1 MLVQEKQR
9 VFSCKL
15 NFAYGFHDLGETGQ
29 QHEQGAQHPHSNWTT
44 GFSQLFLTAV
54 LSGSSRHN
62 IKMQLSEWN
71 SSLLLV
77 WFHAV
82 LQPRTPS
89 GVAVLHAHQTVFIDW
104 CVCLYIYIYMHI
116 TLYIYI
122 RRDSLRL
129 YPIAYH
135 VYSGSLIEAL
145 GIDLV
150 SLTSSAEIKDS
161 I

>member
-1 MLVQEKQR
+1 M
-9 VFSCKL
+9 
-15 NFAYGFHDLGETGQ
+15 
-29 QHEQGAQHPHSNWTT
+29 
-44 GFSQLFLTAV
+44 
-54 LSGSSRHN
+54 
-62 IKMQLSEWN
+62 
-71 SSLLLV
+71 

-89 GVAVLHAHQTVFIDW
+89 RVAVLHAHQTVFIDW
-104 CVCLYIYIYMHI
+104 CVSVYIYTHI
-116 TLYIYI
+116 ILYIYI

-129 YPIAYH
+129 YSIAYH

-150 SLTSSAEIKDS
+150 RLTSSEIKDS

>member
-15 NFAYGFHDLGETGQ
+15 NFHMDFMIQEKLGSSMNRVLSI
-29 QHEQGAQHPHSNWTT
+29 P
-44 GFSQLFLTAV
+44 TAV
-54 LSGSSRHN
+54 GQLGSHSSFLQQVSVAAQD
-62 IKMQLSEWN
+62 ITSKCN
-71 SSLLLV
+71 SVNGILALFWCGSMRCYNPEHPAELLFYMLIRQSL
-77 WFHAV
+77 
-82 LQPRTPS
+82 
-89 GVAVLHAHQTVFIDW
+89 QTG
-104 CVCLYIYIYMHI
+104 VCLYIYIYTHI
-116 TLYIYI
+116 ILYIYI

-129 YPIAYH
+129 YSIAYH

-150 SLTSSAEIKDS
+150 RLTSSEIKDS